1 MSLGSCSKPRRNA
14 AQRKRLT
21 ALGSVGYESVPA
33 VVSETNRLLLGSN
46 SVQRQA
52 FAFAK
57 RLS

>member
-1 MSLGSCSKPRRNA
+1 
-14 AQRKRLT
+14 
-21 ALGSVGYESVPA
+21 LGSVGYESVPA